1 MLSSNVG
8 TLLYMSH
15 EMLNHEE
22 YGPKTDIWS
31 AGCVLFEIIFLI
43 RFKDF
48 IQDKTNKSFK
58 EYIKVKLCTLLKRM
72 LIKDKC
78 ERSSSKD
85 LMNSF
90 QHLNKQTEK
99 DLITYYDFNKNQLP
113 FSILPS
119 RISNFIEKDE
129 ILKRI
134 NDTYFNKHKQF
145 IIINSC
151 SGTGKT
157 TIATEYAHRFTE
169 HQQKSHYA
177 YMIKSDGP
185 KIELEF
191 ETLVKQ
197 FKLKKEEKSLINSL
211 KDKLLDLDEDEK
223 ILFIFD
229 NCESFLNIE
238 RFVLMFTNLKNVF
251 ILITTRNEKLIENFN
266 INQRFHL
273 IFIEPFNQEETF
285 QFLRNSLGNKLRNE
299 NDLIEL
305 ANVFGFLNRPIR
317 PILLDKITAFVKLK
331 IGDTIKLRL
340 FLDEIKSSE
349 KNEDEYKSI
358 LNQDNYKLF
367 EVLIKKE
374 RKAWKILKYI
384 SMLDPDCIP
393 MTFFSDILNCD
404 PYEFDTSVRCLREL
418 SLIKIEQTNNDYD
431 DDSIK
436 IHREIQQEAQQY
448 LKTQNITELN
458 EIKRNLFINLKNALQ
473 KDNQFKIEKGWN
485 KKRFYYSFKN
495 ITDLVETSSSS
506 SSSLDTNEFKGIY
519 YLFGKYLYDFE
530 IDYLESVQ
538 YFENALMIQNELN
551 DNDKTDLLSH
561 LGISYARLGKSECLE
576 YLEKSLS
583 IKRTFCSN
591 YSNDLSLADT
601 LNDLALVYNRVNRYN
616 EALKYFQESIEIKE
630 KAFGTYNHS
639 KIASSFSS
647 MGIVYYRLGKY
658 EKALEIYK
666 KSLSIEQEINV
677 NCINLNTA
685 VALNNIG
692 MVQCELGNYMKSLDY
707 FNQSL
712 DICKI
717 LYETNEHYRI
727 GVTLTNIAYSYVKV
741 SNFKIVHEYSIQS
754 LEIFSKITENRYVQH
769 GKARAYRNLAY
780 YYLDLKE
787 FNKSL
792 EYSENSLNMFKKL
805 LLNLNS
811 AEILNLIGLAHF
823 YLGQFK
829 QSELSLIESL
839 QIFNNILDNDHNNFM
854 VAQVY
859 ESLALIHEHSNEND
873 LALDYRKK
881 ANDIR
886 TFLKL
891 KYENY

>member
-1 MLSSNVG
+1 
-8 TLLYMSH
+8 MSH
-15 EMLNHEE
+15 EMLNHEG
-22 YGPKTDIWS
+22 YGPNTDIWS
-31 AGCVLFEIIFLI
+31 AGCVLFELIFLI

-48 IQDKTNKSFK
+48 IEDKTNKSFK
-58 EYIKVKLCTLLKRM
+58 EHIQVKLCTLLKRM

-85 LMNSF
+85 LINSF
-90 QHLNKQTEK
+90 QNLNKQTEI
-99 DLITYYDFNKNQLP
+99 DLITYYDFNKNQWPL
-113 FSILPS
+113 SILPS

-134 NDTYFNKHKQF
+134 NDAYFNKHKQF

-157 TIATEYAHRFTE
+157 TVATEYAHRFTD

-177 YMIKSDGP
+177 YMIKSDGL
-185 KIELEF
+185 KLKLEF

-223 ILFIFD
+223 ILFVFD

-238 RFVLMFTNLKNVF
+238 RFILMFTNLKNVF
-251 ILITTRNEKLIENFN
+251 ILITTRNDKLIENFT
-266 INQRFHL
+266 INQRFDL
-273 IFIEPFNQEETF
+273 ISIEPFNQQEIF
-285 QFLRNSLGNKLRNE
+285 QFLRNRLGNKLRNE

-305 ANVFGFLNRPIR
+305 ADLFGFLNKPIR
-317 PILLDKITAFVKLK
+317 PITLDKISAFVKLK

-340 FLDEIKSSE
+340 FLNNIKSSE
-349 KNEDEYKSI
+349 KDEDEYKTI
-358 LNQDNYKLF
+358 LNQDNYTLF

-374 RKAWKILKYI
+374 RKAWEILKYI

-393 MTFFSDILNCD
+393 MRFFCEILNCD
-404 PYEFDTSVRCLREL
+404 PYEFDTSIRCLREL

-458 EIKRNLFINLKNALQ
+458 EIKRILVINLKNALQ

-485 KKRFYYSFKN
+485 KKRYYYSFKN
-495 ITDLVETSSSS
+495 ITDLVKTSSSS
-506 SSSLDTNEFKGIY
+506 IDNNEFKSIY

-538 YFENALMIQNELN
+538 YFENVLMIQNELN
-551 DNDKTDLLSH
+551 DKDKTDLLSQ
-561 LGISYARLGKSECLE
+561 LGISYARLGRSECLE

-616 EALKYFQESIEIKE
+616 EALKYFQESIEIK
-630 KAFGTYNHS
+630 KKTFGTCNNS
-639 KIASSFSS
+639 KIASSLSS

-677 NCINLNTA
+677 NCVNLNTA

-692 MVQCELGNYMKSLDY
+692 MVQCELGNYMKSLNY

-712 DICKI
+712 EICKI

-741 SNFKIVHEYSIQS
+741 SNFKIVYEYSIKS

-787 FNKSL
+787 FSKSL
-792 EYSENSLNMFKKL
+792 EYSEKSSKMFKNL
-805 LLNLNS
+805 LLNLNN
-811 AEILNLIGLAHF
+811 AESLNLIGLAHF

-829 QSELSLIESL
+829 QSELSLNESL
-839 QIFNNILDNDHNNFM
+839 QIFNNILENDQNNLM
-854 VAQVY
+854 IAQVY
-859 ESLALIHEHSNEND
+859 ESLALVHEHSNESD
-873 LALDYRKK
+873 LALDYKQK

-886 TFLKL
+886 TYFKQ

>member
-1 MLSSNVG
+1 
-8 TLLYMSH
+8 
-15 EMLNHEE
+15 
-22 YGPKTDIWS
+22 
-31 AGCVLFEIIFLI
+31 
-43 RFKDF
+43 
-48 IQDKTNKSFK
+48 
-58 EYIKVKLCTLLKRM
+58 
-72 LIKDKC
+72 
-78 ERSSSKD
+78 
-85 LMNSF
+85 
-90 QHLNKQTEK
+90 
-99 DLITYYDFNKNQLP
+99 
-113 FSILPS
+113 
-119 RISNFIEKDE
+119 
-129 ILKRI
+129 
-134 NDTYFNKHKQF
+134 
-145 IIINSC
+145 
-151 SGTGKT
+151 
-157 TIATEYAHRFTE
+157 
-169 HQQKSHYA
+169 
-177 YMIKSDGP
+177 
-185 KIELEF
+185 
-191 ETLVKQ
+191 
-197 FKLKKEEKSLINSL
+197 
-211 KDKLLDLDEDEK
+211 
-223 ILFIFD
+223 
-229 NCESFLNIE
+229 
-238 RFVLMFTNLKNVF
+238 
-251 ILITTRNEKLIENFN
+251 
-266 INQRFHL
+266 
-273 IFIEPFNQEETF
+273 
-285 QFLRNSLGNKLRNE
+285 
-299 NDLIEL
+299 
-305 ANVFGFLNRPIR
+305 
-317 PILLDKITAFVKLK
+317 
-331 IGDTIKLRL
+331 
-340 FLDEIKSSE
+340 
-349 KNEDEYKSI
+349 
-358 LNQDNYKLF
+358 
-367 EVLIKKE
+367 
-374 RKAWKILKYI
+374 
-384 SMLDPDCIP
+384 
-393 MTFFSDILNCD
+393 
-404 PYEFDTSVRCLREL
+404 
-418 SLIKIEQTNNDYD
+418 
-431 DDSIK
+431 
-436 IHREIQQEAQQY
+436 
-448 LKTQNITELN
+448 
-458 EIKRNLFINLKNALQ
+458 
-473 KDNQFKIEKGWN
+473 
-485 KKRFYYSFKN
+485 
-495 ITDLVETSSSS
+495 
-506 SSSLDTNEFKGIY
+506 
-519 YLFGKYLYDFE
+519 
-530 IDYLESVQ
+530 
-538 YFENALMIQNELN
+538 MIQNELN

-839 QIFNNILDNDHNNFM
+839 QIFNNILDNDHNNLM